1 MLVLGIESSCDDT
14 GVALYD
20 GARGLLGHLL
30 HSQTALHADFGGV
43 VPELASRDHLLRLVP
58 LLEALFAR
66 CERRHDE
73 LQGVAYTAGPGPLF
87 LTFRSN
93 TPISIQK
100 IY

>member
-43 VPELASRDHLLRLVP
+43 VPELASRDHFGHRVGSVSNHEAFFDLEMRRIATFVGLV
-58 LLEALFAR
+58 
-66 CERRHDE
+66 
-73 LQGVAYTAGPGPLF
+73 
-87 LTFRSN
+87 
-93 TPISIQK
+93 
-100 IY
+100 